1 MTITNNYNF
10 DMKSPIVTA
19 VLDLFDIQSGDLHNK
34 TIEQRQNFLKRK
46 ILDCIEEKLKSLPGN
61 EQTV

>member
-10 DMKSPIVTA
+10 DTKSPIVTA

-34 TIEQRQNFLKRK
+34 TIEQR
-46 ILDCIEEKLKSLPGN
+46 
-61 EQTV
+61 